1 MPIQLDHYNPRGR
14 GAMDKPGWRSGLA
27 VRSLDPALEASLVSS
42 TPVSEEQ
49 VDLVI
54 RLRVVGEPTLLLSAG
69 VEISTSTG
77 SGIIDVIGEVA
88 R

>member
-1 MPIQLDHYNPRGR
+1 M
-14 GAMDKPGWRSGLA
+14 
-27 VRSLDPALEASLVSS
+27 ASLVSG
-42 TPVSEEQ
+42 TPVSDEQ

-69 VEISTSTG
+69 VEISTTTG